1 MMAFFGEVN
10 LMHFGELLQGV
21 CPQNKNILGESP
33 KNSLFAK
40 IFFFKG
46 VLLAFWGSP
55 MCIRFTFL
63 QCFYNVCKKP
73 SFRTIY
79 HSKR

>member
-1 MMAFFGEVN
+1 MMTFFGEVN

-21 CPQNKNILGESP
+21 CPQNKNIWCD
-33 KNSLFAK
+33 SLKKCFFAK
-40 IFFFKG
+40 KFFFKG

-73 SFRTIY
+73 LLCTIY